1 MEHGR
6 LQPMKGASGREKTA
20 FTMKTIKELL
30 EEEALKK
37 TQTPMP
43 LPTVPEVQEP
53 EAAAPSAP
61 EPSAEAAA
69 PAVEAEKPA
78 APKAAAL
85 PPIPPAPVAQAAEQ
99 PAEKPRSLLGRLIG
113 S

>member
-43 LPTVPEVQEP
+43 LPTAPEVQKP
-53 EAAAPSAP
+53 EAAAPSAS
-61 EPSAEAAA
+61 EPYAEAAT
-69 PAVEAEKPA
+69 PAVEPKKPA
-78 APKAAAL
+78 AQKAAAL
-85 PPIPPAPVAQAAEQ
+85 PPISPAPAARATEQ
-99 PAEKPRSLLGRLIG
+99 PAEKPRSFLGRLIG